1 MYIAIKTKKTNMKK
15 YFLRKTRNV
24 KIIICNGKLIIIYL
38 LLPSKLTEMHIAI
51 KTNDKNTENKS

>member
-24 KIIICNGKLIIIYL
+24 KLIICNGKLIIIYL
-38 LLPSKLTEMHIAI
+38 LLPSKLTEMHTAI